1 MTAAK
6 KIPPELIARAQAR
19 AALQARRAIEPG
31 GLSLE
36 EIVSGGELGALPAS
50 PVQRALMR
58 AADGVP
64 LGSLLADERVRFH
77 FGCPANDVG
86 QRRPRY
92 VFVRGGVRSGKSL
105 IAAIAMVLSAIRCTM
120 RRPPDPSKGEE
131 PGPDGLVGVRPGEF
145 VRVVVV
151 APLLSLTR
159 AAFTHV
165 VSLIQQS
172 KVLRP
177 LLRSDPRKESITIVR
192 PDGQEIEIQIV
203 AASSAGATLRSTW
216 LAGVLFDEADF
227 HRDGEAV
234 VNLEDNF
241 KSIKARLLPGA
252 QCWVVSSPWCE
263 GSGFDEMIRGAW
275 GRPGRELA
283 FHSDSR
289 SMNPTL
295 DREEE
300 AAERAKDPDNAA
312 REYDAIPL
320 STASAEFF
328 PPDVVKAAVAIGRGA
343 LAPNGLAHSAGGDLG
358 FRRNSSAIAFSRFE
372 RGKVVLAF
380 YQELRPT
387 KSEPLKPSAVC
398 ETFAEQCHSYDAR
411 TILGDLHYADTAHEE
426 LAKHRSRSKRS
437 PEPWTV
443 TYSEYDTRETT
454 ESFTAFR
461 RLMEEGRLELPDDP
475 RLLAQIRATRRVVM
489 PGGVVKVKLP
499 KQNQAHGDVLVAVVL
514 SAVQVEFTD
523 EQAANDFDDLEDLLP
538 PTRWGGQRGYG

>member
-1 MTAAK
+1 LSAAE
-6 KIPPELIARAQAR
+6 KIPEDLIARAQAR
-19 AALQARRAIEPG
+19 AALDAREALEPG

-36 EIVSGGELGALPAS
+36 QIVSGDDLGALPAS

-64 LGSLLADERVRFH
+64 LGSLLDDERVRYH
-77 FGCPANDVG
+77 FGCPANDIG
-86 QRRPRY
+86 LRRPRY

-120 RRPPDPSKGEE
+120 RRPPEKDEE

-203 AASSAGATLRSTW
+203 AVSSAGATLRSTW

-252 QCWVVSSPWCE
+252 QCWTVSSPWCE
-263 GSGFDEMIRGAW
+263 GSSFDELIRGAW

-328 PPDVVKAAVAIGRGA
+328 PPDVVKACVAIGRGM
-343 LAPNGLAHSAGGDLG
+343 LPPNGLAHSAGGDLG

-380 YQELRPT
+380 YKELRPT
-387 KSEPLKPSAVC
+387 KAEPLKPSAVC
-398 ETFAEQCHSYDAR
+398 ETFADDCHSYDAR

-426 LAKHRSRSKRS
+426 LAKHRCRSARS

-454 ESFTAFR
+454 ETFTAFR

-475 RLLAQIRATRRVVM
+475 RLLAQIRATRRLVQ

-514 SAVQVEFTD
+514 SAVQVDFSSE
-523 EQAANDFDDLEDLLP
+523 EPANSNYEDLEDLLP
-538 PTRWGGQRGYG
+538 PARWGGQRGYG